1 MTTENTDH
9 EAREGRARIEDLP
22 ASDMQLAS
30 EDRERPSPLRAP
42 PGEPEDPAAGRRS
55 SPPPDIPEGGRRS
68 PAPQDPDPEE

>member
-1 MTTENTDH
+1 MTTENTDY
-9 EAREGRARIEDLP
+9 EPREGRSRIEELP

-30 EDRERPSPLRAP
+30 EEREKPSPLRAP
-42 PGEPEDPAAGRRS
+42 PGEPRDPEARS